1 MCCEHCDC
9 ERRSSDATA
18 VSAAGTDRRQAMW
31 CRAAQQQIS
40 LSRSSLSA
48 RLRVHAYIGRAPDG
62 RAPPHRGQAPRRG
75 GARGAQPARAGAH
88 RRERGRHR
96 APLAS
101 RWRLLTAAAV
111 GAALASAAIL
121 VANAFL
127 APPAAPGAAE
137 VQQGAPLAEVRL
149 SAGGSCKASS
159 SWRRLAHIL
168 GHLLRFPE
176 PTLPRGRSSI
186 LLIRDKHS
194 ERCIQLPRGQKASQ
208 VGRKSGQFARCWFG
222 RI

>member
-62 RAPPHRGQAPRRG
+62 RAPPHRGRAPRRG

-88 RRERGRHR
+88 RREGPPPR
-96 APLAS
+96 AAC
-101 RWRLLTAAAV
+101 
-111 GAALASAAIL
+111 
-121 VANAFL
+121 VAL
-127 APPAAPGAAE
+127 APPHGRSRRRGARLRGDSGRKRIPRASCRTRCRRGAARRAACRGATE
-137 VQQGAPLAEVRL
+137 RWRQLQGLELLEAPCSYFRAF
-149 SAGGSCKASS
+149 ASFS
-159 SWRRLAHIL
+159 RAIFASWALVNTVDPRQ
-168 GHLLRFPE
+168 
-176 PTLPRGRSSI
+176 TL
-186 LLIRDKHS
+186 
-194 ERCIQLPRGQKASQ
+194 
-208 VGRKSGQFARCWFG
+208 
-222 RI
+222 

>member
-1 MCCEHCDC
+1 MLACAYMPTLGELLMGELRRTEAEHPAEE
-9 ERRSSDATA
+9 ERAALNPLALEHTGA
-18 VSAAGTDRRQAMW
+18 SAA
-31 CRAAQQQIS
+31 AAQ
-40 LSRSSLSA
+40 
-48 RLRVHAYIGRAPDG
+48 
-62 RAPPHRGQAPRRG
+62 
-75 GARGAQPARAGAH
+75 
-88 RRERGRHR
+88 GRHR

-176 PTLPRGRSSI
+176 PSLPRGRSSI

-208 VGRKSGQFARCWFG
+208 VGRKCGQFARCWFG